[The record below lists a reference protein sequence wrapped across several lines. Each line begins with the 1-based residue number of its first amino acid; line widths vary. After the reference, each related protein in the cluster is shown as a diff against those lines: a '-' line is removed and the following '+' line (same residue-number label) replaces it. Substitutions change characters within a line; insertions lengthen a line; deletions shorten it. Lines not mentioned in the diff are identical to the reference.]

1 MIRKETGMY
10 SVNNNIKSD
19 YIIMICLF
27 CIIFRGQIYKLN
39 FIFPKMM
46 QNIAKRLFLLFIL
59 LSGFIAASAQNVT
72 LNSYSVK
79 DGLSNSTVKAICQD
93 AKGYIWIGT
102 KNGLNRLDGYEIKNY
117 YHLPSR
123 EVKQPNDIVSITQL
137 SDGLFWI
144 GTFSG
149 IVLFDPMQEKFIDL
163 QERYAGKE
171 FPSSVVVGLHED
183 PCDRGGYA

>member
-1 MIRKETGMY
+1 
-10 SVNNNIKSD
+10 
-19 YIIMICLF
+19 
-27 CIIFRGQIYKLN
+27 
-39 FIFPKMM
+39 M

-137 SDGLFWI
+137 
-144 GTFSG
+144 
-149 IVLFDPMQEKFIDL
+149 
-163 QERYAGKE
+163 
-171 FPSSVVVGLHED
+171 
-183 PCDRGGYA
+183 

>member
-1 MIRKETGMY
+1 
-10 SVNNNIKSD
+10 
-19 YIIMICLF
+19 
-27 CIIFRGQIYKLN
+27 
-39 FIFPKMM
+39 M
-46 QNIAKRLFLLFIL
+46 QNIAKHLFIL
-59 LSGFIAASAQNVT
+59 FILSLGYISASAQNIT

-93 AKGYIWIGT
+93 DKGYIWIGT

-117 YHLPSR
+117 YHLPSK

-163 QERYAGKE
+163 QERYTGKE

-183 PCDRGGYA
+183 PKKISG